1 MSAAPTRVLLV
12 DDEPP
17 ILRSLTRLLA
27 FEAYELATAETAAA
41 ALTELTR
48 SETAVVLTD
57 FDLGGVDG
65 VELLREA
72 RRLSPDTSR
81 ILFSGHIDIE
91 LLRRAVNGGEVYRF
105 VTKPWEDDELLQAV
119 RQGVERS
126 QLLRHNRA
134 LGERAEEQNR
144 QLKRFNAELEEMVSQ
159 RTAALELR
167 NRALSLSQEVLDGL
181 PVAVV
186 GIAPDGQV
194 ALANALARQL
204 FPDLLPGEAPADA
217 SAPLWEWSRN
227 ALQQGNQL
235 VVNGSSGPMRV
246 EVMALGERGVVMT
259 VIPLQ
264 APVPSSQAAFQP
276 PHGSDA

>member
-1 MSAAPTRVLLV
+1 LS
-12 DDEPP
+12 
-17 ILRSLTRLLA
+17 
-27 FEAYELATAETAAA
+27 FETYELATATTAAA
-41 ALTELTR
+41 ALDELGKN
-48 SETAVVLTD
+48 ETAVVLTD

-65 VELLREA
+65 VHLLREA

-81 ILFSGHIDIE
+81 ILFSGHIDFE

-126 QLLRHNRA
+126 QLLRRNRA
-134 LGERAEEQNR
+134 LGEHAEEQNR
-144 QLKRFNAELEEMVSQ
+144 QLKRFNAELEQMVSE

-194 ALANALARQL
+194 ALANALARQM
-204 FPDLLPGEAPADA
+204 FPDLLPGEAPSDTV
-217 SAPLWEWSRN
+217 APLWEWSRN
-227 ALQQGNQL
+227 ALQHGNQL
-235 VVNGSSGPMRV
+235 VVDGSCGPMRV

-259 VIPLQ
+259 VIPLGTP
-264 APVPSSQAAFQP
+264 ASSLP
-276 PHGSDA
+276 PFGSNP

>member
-1 MSAAPTRVLLV
+1 VNAAPTRVLLV

-17 ILRSLTRLLA
+17 ILRSLVRLLT
-27 FEAYELATAETAAA
+27 FETYELTTAGTAAD
-41 ALTELTR
+41 ALAELAKNEI
-48 SETAVVLTD
+48 SVVLTD

-126 QLLRHNRA
+126 QLLRRNRA

-144 QLKRFNAELEEMVSQ
+144 QLKRFNAELEQMVGE

-194 ALANALARQL
+194 ALANALARQM
-204 FPDLLPGEAPADA
+204 FPDLLPGEAPSDTA
-217 SAPLWEWSRN
+217 APLWEWSRN

-235 VVNGSSGPMRV
+235 VVDGSCGPMRV

-259 VIPLQ
+259 VIPLG
-264 APVPSSQAAFQP
+264 APASSLP
-276 PHGSDA
+276 PLGSNS

>member
-1 MSAAPTRVLLV
+1 MNAASTRVLLV

-17 ILRSLTRLLA
+17 ILRSLVRLLT
-27 FEAYELATAETAAA
+27 FETYELTTATTAAA
-41 ALTELTR
+41 ALAELAKH
-48 SETAVVLTD
+48 EIAVVLTD

-65 VELLREA
+65 VELLRES

-126 QLLRHNRA
+126 QLLRRNRA

-144 QLKRFNAELEEMVSQ
+144 QLKRFNAELEQMVGE

-194 ALANALARQL
+194 ALANALARQM

-217 SAPLWEWSRN
+217 AAPLWEWSRN

-235 VVNGSSGPMRV
+235 VVDGSFGPMRV

-259 VIPLQ
+259 VIPLG
-264 APVPSSQAAFQP
+264 APASSLP
-276 PHGSDA
+276 PLGSNP